1 MNDWSKSYFMNG
13 KCHDVIKT
21 HDTYLDIEHD
31 CVFMFSVLFFVKEN

>member
-1 MNDWSKSYFMNG
+1 MNG